1 LFLLLFDDHL
11 VSFFLPVDAFFLL
24 RCARV
29 VTQAAFSFSIFFF
42 TTLVGVPPFSISS
55 SLFFV

>member
-1 LFLLLFDDHL
+1 LFLLLLDDHL

-24 RCARV
+24 RCVWV
-29 VTQAAFSFSIFFF
+29 VTQAAFSIFFF
-42 TTLVGVPPFSISS
+42 FPTLVGAPLFSISS